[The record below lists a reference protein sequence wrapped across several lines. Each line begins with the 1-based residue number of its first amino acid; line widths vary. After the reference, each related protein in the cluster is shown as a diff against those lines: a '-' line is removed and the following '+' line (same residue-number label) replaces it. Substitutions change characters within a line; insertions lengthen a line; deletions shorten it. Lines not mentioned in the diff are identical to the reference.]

1 MKKNELTSMTVA
13 ELKAL
18 AKKKKISLPA
28 GARKAD
34 IVMALA
40 KGVSASSRSGRT
52 AAGKTVKAV
61 RKAKAPKAAGIE
73 AAAKK
78 KPAGKTAAM
87 KKPTVVKRP
96 AVKVVKGKKEP
107 AVKKTGRSETIA
119 GQVPLRRPWQMP
131 AGAEAPLMAQE
142 RVADAKYFTGT
153 AEQKQAVPFDTL
165 THEYGSERMA
175 LMARDPY
182 MAFSYWE
189 LPQARLEKEKAW
201 FGWDS
206 KLCVRVYDVTG
217 VLFDGSN
224 ATAYFDQEVY
234 DRVGSWYFDFS
245 RPMHSFCAD
254 LGLLA
259 PNGRFLTMIRSN
271 AVTMPRDG
279 VSDVLDEEWMLVD
292 EEFMKLYGV
301 AGAISGGFSS
311 QQVQELMSQR
321 RMLKISSPGLFSK
334 PKAKK

>member
-1 MKKNELTSMTVA
+1 MKKNDLTSKTVA

-18 AKKKKISLPA
+18 AKKSKISLSA
-28 GARKAD
+28 GAKKAD
-34 IVMALA
+34 IVKALA
-40 KGVSASSRSGRT
+40 KGVPSSSKSTKSKGT

-61 RKAKAPKAAGIE
+61 HKAKTPE
-73 AAAKK
+73 AAATK
-78 KPAGKTAAM
+78 KPARKTTGT
-87 KKPTVVKRP
+87 KKP
-96 AVKVVKGKKEP
+96 AE
-107 AVKKTGRSETIA
+107 KKTSPAKTIA
-119 GQVPLRRPWQMP
+119 GQTAVRRLRQMP
-131 AGAEAPLMAQE
+131 AAVEEQLFAQE
-142 RVADAKYFTGT
+142 RVADAKYYTGT
-153 AEQKQAVPFDTL
+153 AEQQPAAPFDTL
-165 THEYGSERMA
+165 PHEYGSERMA

-189 LPQARLEKEKAW
+189 LPQARIEKEKAW

-224 ATAYFDQEVY
+224 ATAFFDQEVF
-234 DRVGSWYFDFS
+234 DRVGSWYFDFG

-279 VSDVLDEEWMLVD
+279 VSDVVDEEWMLVD
-292 EEFMKLYGV
+292 DEFMRLYGV

-311 QQVQELMSQR
+311 QQVQELIIQR
-321 RMLKISSPGLFSK
+321 RMMEITSPGLFSK
-334 PKAKK
+334 QKARKK

>member
-1 MKKNELTSMTVA
+1 MKKNDLTSKTVA

-18 AKKKKISLPA
+18 AKKSKISLPA
-28 GARKAD
+28 GSNKAD
-34 IVMALA
+34 IVKALA
-40 KGVSASSRSGRT
+40 KGASSSSTSKRK
-52 AAGKTVKAV
+52 AAVKAV
-61 RKAKAPKAAGIE
+61 SKAKAPRTS
-73 AAAKK
+73 AKK
-78 KPAGKTAAM
+78 KPAPKKAAAKKTAA
-87 KKPTVVKRP
+87 KKVGRP
-96 AVKVVKGKKEP
+96 AEP
-107 AVKKTGRSETIA
+107 AVQA
-119 GQVPLRRPWQMP
+119 PLRRPWQMP
-131 AGAEAPLMAQE
+131 AGAEEPLLAQE
-142 RVADAKYFTGT
+142 RVTEAKYYTGT
-153 AEQKQAVPFDTL
+153 EEQKPAVPSDTL

-189 LPQARLEKEKAW
+189 LPQARIEKEKAW

-206 KLCVRVYDVTG
+206 KLCVRVYDITG
-217 VLFDGSN
+217 VLFDGTN
-224 ATAYFDQEVY
+224 AKAYFDQEVY

-279 VSDVLDEEWMLVD
+279 VSEVLDEEWMLVD
-292 EEFMKLYGV
+292 EEFMKLYGI
-301 AGAISGGFSS
+301 AGATSGGFSS

-334 PKAKK
+334 PKIKK

>member
-87 KKPTVVKRP
+87 KKPAVAKRP
-96 AVKVVKGKKEP
+96 AVKVKKEP
-107 AVKKTGRSETIA
+107 AVKKTGLSETIA

-217 VLFDGSN
+217 VLFDGTN

-234 DRVGSWYFDFS
+234 DRVGSWYFEFG

>member
-1 MKKNELTSMTVA
+1 MTVA

-28 GARKAD
+28 GSNKTD
-34 IVMALA
+34 IVKVLA
-40 KGVSASSRSGRT
+40 KGVPSSFRDKGK
-52 AAGKTVKAV
+52 AAVKAV
-61 RKAKAPKAAGIE
+61 SKVKAPK

-78 KPAGKTAAM
+78 KPSRKTAGT
-87 KKPTVVKRP
+87 KKPAP
-96 AVKVVKGKKEP
+96 
-107 AVKKTGRSETIA
+107 KKTSRPEMPEVQA
-119 GQVPLRRPWQMP
+119 PLRRPWQMP
-131 AGAEAPLMAQE
+131 AGVEEPLLAQE
-142 RVADAKYFTGT
+142 RIADAKYYTGT
-153 AEQKQAVPFDTL
+153 AEQRPAVPFGTL
-165 THEYGSERMA
+165 AHEYGSERIA
-175 LMARDPY
+175 LMARDPH

-217 VLFDGSN
+217 VLFDGTN

-234 DRVGSWYFDFS
+234 DRVGSWYFDFG
-245 RPMHSFCAD
+245 RPLHSFCAD

-259 PNGRFLTMIRSN
+259 PNGRFLTMVRSN

-292 EEFMKLYGV
+292 EEFMKLYGG
-301 AGAISGGFSS
+301 AGATSGGFSS

>member
-1 MKKNELTSMTVA
+1 
-13 ELKAL
+13 
-18 AKKKKISLPA
+18 
-28 GARKAD
+28 
-34 IVMALA
+34 
-40 KGVSASSRSGRT
+40 
-52 AAGKTVKAV
+52 
-61 RKAKAPKAAGIE
+61 
-73 AAAKK
+73 
-78 KPAGKTAAM
+78 
-87 KKPTVVKRP
+87 
-96 AVKVVKGKKEP
+96 
-107 AVKKTGRSETIA
+107 
-119 GQVPLRRPWQMP
+119 
-131 AGAEAPLMAQE
+131 MAQE
-142 RVADAKYFTGT
+142 RVADAKYYTGT
-153 AEQKQAVPFDTL
+153 GEQKPAVPSDTL

-206 KLCVRVYDVTG
+206 KLCVRVYDITG
-217 VLFDGSN
+217 VLFDGTN

-279 VSDVLDEEWMLVD
+279 VSDVLDEEWMLMD
-292 EEFMKLYGV
+292 EEFMKLYGI
-301 AGAISGGFSS
+301 AGATSGGFSS

>member
-1 MKKNELTSMTVA
+1 MTVV

-18 AKKKKISLPA
+18 AKKKRITLPA
-28 GARKAD
+28 GSKKAD
-34 IVMALA
+34 IVSVLA
-40 KGVSASSRSGRT
+40 KGAPAPSRSKGT
-52 AAGKTVKAV
+52 AAVKAV
-61 RKAKAPKAAGIE
+61 SKAKMPK

-78 KPAGKTAAM
+78 KPAIKTAGTKKTAAK
-87 KKPTVVKRP
+87 KKPAATRTARP
-96 AVKVVKGKKEP
+96 VMTPVP
-107 AVKKTGRSETIA
+107 APV
-119 GQVPLRRPWQMP
+119 RRPWQMP
-131 AGAEAPLMAQE
+131 AGVEEPLLAQE
-142 RVADAKYFTGT
+142 RVADAKYYTGT
-153 AEQKQAVPFDTL
+153 AEQRPEVPSDTL
-165 THEYGSERMA
+165 AHEYGSERIA

-217 VLFDGSN
+217 ILFDGTN

-234 DRVGSWYFDFS
+234 DRVGSWYFEFG
-245 RPMHSFCAD
+245 RPLHSFCAD

-292 EEFMKLYGV
+292 EEFMKLYG
-301 AGAISGGFSS
+301 GAASGGFSS
-311 QQVQELMSQR
+311 QQVQELISQR

-334 PKAKK
+334 TKAKK

>member
-18 AKKKKISLPA
+18 AKKNKISLPA
-28 GARKAD
+28 GAKKAD
-34 IVMALA
+34 IVMVLA
-40 KGVSASSRSGRT
+40 KGVTSSSRRKEA
-52 AAGKTVKAV
+52 AAGTTAKAV
-61 RKAKAPKAAGIE
+61 RKTKTPKAAAIKRS
-73 AAAKK
+73 AAK
-78 KPAGKTAAM
+78 TS
-87 KKPTVVKRP
+87 
-96 AVKVVKGKKEP
+96 GKKP
-107 AVKKTGRSETIA
+107 AVKKFSRSATTTGQA
-119 GQVPLRRPWQMP
+119 PLRRPWQMP
-131 AGAEAPLMAQE
+131 AGAEEPLMAQE
-142 RVADAKYFTGT
+142 RVADAKYYTGT
-153 AEQKQAVPFDTL
+153 GEQKPAVPSDTL

-206 KLCVRVYDVTG
+206 KLCVRVYDITG
-217 VLFDGSN
+217 VLFDGTN

-279 VSDVLDEEWMLVD
+279 VSEVLDEEWLLMD
-292 EEFMKLYGV
+292 EEFMKLYGI
-301 AGAISGGFSS
+301 AGATSGGFSS

-321 RMLKISSPGLFSK
+321 RMLKISSPGMFSK
-334 PKAKK
+334 PKVKK

>member
-1 MKKNELTSMTVA
+1 MKKNELTSKTVA

-18 AKKKKISLPA
+18 AKKKRITLPA
-28 GARKAD
+28 GAKKAD
-34 IVMALA
+34 IVMVLA
-40 KGVSASSRSGRT
+40 KGVPSSSRSKGT
-52 AAGKTVKAV
+52 TAGKTVMAV
-61 RKAKAPKAAGIE
+61 RKTKTPE

-78 KPAGKTAAM
+78 RPAGKTAGT
-87 KKPTVVKRP
+87 KKP
-96 AVKVVKGKKEP
+96 AAKKFSRSIT
-107 AVKKTGRSETIA
+107 TGQA
-119 GQVPLRRPWQMP
+119 PLLRPWRMP
-131 AGAEAPLMAQE
+131 AGAEEPLMAQE
-142 RVADAKYFTGT
+142 RVADAKYYTGT
-153 AEQKQAVPFDTL
+153 GEQKPAVPSDTL

-217 VLFDGSN
+217 VLFDGTN

-292 EEFMKLYGV
+292 EEFLKLYGI
-301 AGAISGGFSS
+301 AGATSGGFSS

>member
-1 MKKNELTSMTVA
+1 MEKNELTSMTVA

-28 GARKAD
+28 GAKKAD
-34 IVMALA
+34 IVKVLA
-40 KGVSASSRSGRT
+40 KGAPASSKSKG
-52 AAGKTVKAV
+52 ASAGKTVKAV
-61 RKAKAPKAAGIE
+61 RKVKTPE

-78 KPAGKTAAM
+78 KPAGKTAAA
-87 KKPTVVKRP
+87 KKPAEQNTSRP
-96 AVKVVKGKKEP
+96 AMT
-107 AVKKTGRSETIA
+107 TG
-119 GQVPLRRPWQMP
+119 QPPVRRPWQMP
-131 AGAEAPLMAQE
+131 AGVEEPLMAQE
-142 RVADAKYFTGT
+142 RVADAKYYTGT
-153 AEQKQAVPFDTL
+153 AEQRPAVPFDTL

-206 KLCVRVYDVTG
+206 KLCVRVYDITG
-217 VLFDGSN
+217 VLFDVSN

-279 VSDVLDEEWMLVD
+279 VSEVLDEEWLLMD
-292 EEFMKLYGV
+292 EEFMKLYGI
-301 AGAISGGFSS
+301 AGATSGGFSS

-334 PKAKK
+334 PKANK

>member
-1 MKKNELTSMTVA
+1 MKKNDLTSKTVA

-18 AKKKKISLPA
+18 AKKSKISLPA
-28 GARKAD
+28 GSNKAD
-34 IVMALA
+34 IVKALA
-40 KGVSASSRSGRT
+40 KGASSSSTSKRK
-52 AAGKTVKAV
+52 AAVKAV
-61 RKAKAPKAAGIE
+61 SKAKAPRTS
-73 AAAKK
+73 AKK
-78 KPAGKTAAM
+78 KPAPKKAAAKKTAA
-87 KKPTVVKRP
+87 KKIGRP
-96 AVKVVKGKKEP
+96 AEP
-107 AVKKTGRSETIA
+107 A
-119 GQVPLRRPWQMP
+119 PLRRPWQMP
-131 AGAEAPLMAQE
+131 AGAEEPLMVQE
-142 RVADAKYFTGT
+142 RVADAKYYTGT
-153 AEQKQAVPFDTL
+153 EEQKPAVPSDTL

-189 LPQARLEKEKAW
+189 LPQARIEKEKAW

-206 KLCVRVYDVTG
+206 KLCVRVYDITG
-217 VLFDGSN
+217 VLFDGTN

-279 VSDVLDEEWMLVD
+279 VSDVMDEEWMLVD
-292 EEFMKLYGV
+292 EEFMKLYGI
-301 AGAISGGFSS
+301 AGATSGGFSS

>member
-28 GARKAD
+28 GAKKAE
-34 IVMALA
+34 IVTVLA
-40 KGVSASSRSGRT
+40 KGVPSPSKSSGT
-52 AAGKTVKAV
+52 TAGKTVKAA
-61 RKAKAPKAAGIE
+61 RKAKTPS
-73 AAAKK
+73 AAAEKKLSKRTAGTKKVAVRK
-78 KPAGKTAAM
+78 KP
-87 KKPTVVKRP
+87 VVKNTTP
-96 AVKVVKGKKEP
+96 SVV
-107 AVKKTGRSETIA
+107 TI
-119 GQVPLRRPWQMP
+119 GQAPLRRPWQIP
-131 AGAEAPLMAQE
+131 AGVEEQLMEQE
-142 RVADAKYFTGT
+142 RVSDAKYYTGT
-153 AEQKQAVPFDTL
+153 AEQKPPVHFDPL
-165 THEYGSERMA
+165 THEYGSERIA

-206 KLCVRVYDVTG
+206 KICIRVYDITG

-224 ATAYFDQEVY
+224 ATAFFDQEVY
-234 DRVGSWYFDFS
+234 DRVGSWYFEFG

-254 LGLLA
+254 LGLLS
-259 PNGRFLTMIRSN
+259 PGGRFLTMIRSN

-292 EEFMKLYGV
+292 EEFMKLYGG

-311 QQVQELMSQR
+311 QQVQELSSRR
-321 RMLKISSPGLFSK
+321 RMLKITSPGLFSK

>member
-1 MKKNELTSMTVA
+1 MKKNDLTSKTVA

-18 AKKKKISLPA
+18 AKRKKISLPA
-28 GARKAD
+28 GSKKAD
-34 IVMALA
+34 IVKALA
-40 KGVSASSRSGRT
+40 KGAPASSKREGT
-52 AAGKTVKAV
+52 AAGKTVL
-61 RKAKAPKAAGIE
+61 KAKTPKI
-73 AAAKK
+73 AAKK
-78 KPAGKTAAM
+78 KTAGKAAGT
-87 KKPTVVKRP
+87 KKVAATKRP
-96 AVKVVKGKKEP
+96 AAIKAGP
-107 AVKKTGRSETIA
+107 RAAPA
-119 GQVPLRRPWQMP
+119 GQAPVRRPWQMP
-131 AGAEAPLMAQE
+131 PGVEEPLLAQE
-142 RVADAKYFTGT
+142 RVADAKYYTGT
-153 AEQKQAVPFDTL
+153 AEQRPAAPSDAL
-165 THEYGSERMA
+165 AHDYGSERIA

-217 VLFDGSN
+217 VLFDGTN

-234 DRVGSWYFDFS
+234 ERVGSWYFEFG

-259 PNGRFLTMIRSN
+259 PNGRFLTMVRSN

-279 VSDVLDEEWMLVD
+279 VSDVLDEEWMLMD
-292 EEFMKLYGV
+292 EEFMKLYGMS
-301 AGAISGGFSS
+301 GSTSGGFSS

>member
-1 MKKNELTSMTVA
+1 MKKNDLTLKTVA

-18 AKKKKISLPA
+18 AKKKKISLAA
-28 GARKAD
+28 GAKKEE
-34 IVMALA
+34 IIKILA
-40 KGVSASSRSGRT
+40 KGAPSPSKKRGTTAGEALKAIRKTKTPKAAAEKKPSGRT
-52 AAGKTVKAV
+52 AGVKKVAAGKKPVAKNISPSAV
-61 RKAKAPKAAGIE
+61 AAVQ
-73 AAAKK
+73 A
-78 KPAGKTAAM
+78 
-87 KKPTVVKRP
+87 
-96 AVKVVKGKKEP
+96 
-107 AVKKTGRSETIA
+107 
-119 GQVPLRRPWQMP
+119 PLRRPWQMP
-131 AGAEAPLMAQE
+131 AGVEEPFMEQE
-142 RVADAKYFTGT
+142 RVADAKYYTGT
-153 AEQKQAVPFDTL
+153 AEEKPTVTFDPL

-175 LMARDPY
+175 LLARDPY

-234 DRVGSWYFDFS
+234 DRVGSWYFEFG

-254 LGLLA
+254 LGLLS

-271 AVTMPRDG
+271 AITMPRDS

-292 EEFMKLYGV
+292 EEFMKLYGG
-301 AGAISGGFSS
+301 AAISGGFSS
-311 QQVQELMSQR
+311 QQAQELMSQR
-321 RMLKISSPGLFSK
+321 RMLKITSPGLFSK

>member
-18 AKKKKISLPA
+18 AKKNKISLPA
-28 GARKAD
+28 GAKKAD
-34 IVMALA
+34 IVWPY
-40 KGVSASSRSGRT
+40 KGVPSLSRRET
-52 AAGKTVKAV
+52 AAGTT
-61 RKAKAPKAAGIE
+61 AKAARKTKTPK

-78 KPAGKTAAM
+78 RSAAKTS
-87 KKPTVVKRP
+87 
-96 AVKVVKGKKEP
+96 E
-107 AVKKTGRSETIA
+107 KKTPAAKKISQPAITT
-119 GQVPLRRPWQMP
+119 GQAPLRRPWQMP
-131 AGAEAPLMAQE
+131 AGAEEPLMAQE
-142 RVADAKYFTGT
+142 RVAEAKYYTGT
-153 AEQKQAVPFDTL
+153 EEQRPAVPSDAL

-206 KLCVRVYDVTG
+206 KLCVRVYDITG
-217 VLFDGSN
+217 VLFDGTN

-292 EEFMKLYGV
+292 EEFMKLYGI
-301 AGAISGGFSS
+301 AGATSGGFSS

>member
-1 MKKNELTSMTVA
+1 
-13 ELKAL
+13 
-18 AKKKKISLPA
+18 
-28 GARKAD
+28 
-34 IVMALA
+34 
-40 KGVSASSRSGRT
+40 
-52 AAGKTVKAV
+52 
-61 RKAKAPKAAGIE
+61 
-73 AAAKK
+73 
-78 KPAGKTAAM
+78 
-87 KKPTVVKRP
+87 
-96 AVKVVKGKKEP
+96 
-107 AVKKTGRSETIA
+107 
-119 GQVPLRRPWQMP
+119 MP
-131 AGAEAPLMAQE
+131 AGAEEPLLAQE
-142 RVADAKYFTGT
+142 RVADAKYYTGT
-153 AEQKQAVPFDTL
+153 AEQRPAVPFDTL

-189 LPQARLEKEKAW
+189 LPQSRLEKEKAW

-217 VLFDGSN
+217 VLFDGTN

-301 AGAISGGFSS
+301 AGAVSGGFSS

-321 RMLKISSPGLFSK
+321 RMLKITSPGLFSK
-334 PKAKK
+334 QKARKK

>member
-1 MKKNELTSMTVA
+1 MKKNDLTSKTVV

-18 AKKKKISLPA
+18 AKKNKISLPA
-28 GARKAD
+28 GSKKAD
-34 IVMALA
+34 IIKALA
-40 KGVSASSRSGRT
+40 GGVTASSKSK
-52 AAGKTVKAV
+52 GKAVVKAV
-61 RKAKAPKAAGIE
+61 SRAKASKTAARKSTAGKRAGTTKK

-78 KPAGKTAAM
+78 KPAAKKAGPRAA
-87 KKPTVVKRP
+87 P
-96 AVKVVKGKKEP
+96 AVKVP
-107 AVKKTGRSETIA
+107 A
-119 GQVPLRRPWQMP
+119 RRPWKMP
-131 AGAEAPLMAQE
+131 PGTEEPLLAQE
-142 RVADAKYFTGT
+142 RVADAKYYTGT
-153 AEQKQAVPFDTL
+153 AEQRPAVPFGAL
-165 THEYGSERMA
+165 AHEYGSERIA

-217 VLFDGSN
+217 VLFDGTN

-234 DRVGSWYFDFS
+234 DRVGSWYFDFG
-245 RPMHSFCAD
+245 RPLHSFCAD

-259 PNGRFLTMIRSN
+259 PNGRFLTMVRSN
-271 AVTMPRDG
+271 SVTMPRDG
-279 VSDVLDEEWMLVD
+279 VSDIVDEEWMMMD
-292 EEFMKLYGV
+292 EEFMKLYGMS
-301 AGAISGGFSS
+301 GSTSGGFSS

>member
-1 MKKNELTSMTVA
+1 MKKNDLASKTVA

-28 GARKAD
+28 GAKKAD
-34 IVMALA
+34 IVKVLA
-40 KGVSASSRSGRT
+40 KGVPSPSRSRGT
-52 AAGKTVKAV
+52 AAVKTLKAV
-61 RKAKAPKAAGIE
+61 QKAKTPKAAAEKKLSRSTAGTKKV
-73 AAAKK
+73 AARK
-78 KPAGKTAAM
+78 KP
-87 KKPTVVKRP
+87 VVKKSSP
-96 AVKVVKGKKEP
+96 SVVTAVQ
-107 AVKKTGRSETIA
+107 A
-119 GQVPLRRPWQMP
+119 PLRRPWQMP
-131 AGAEAPLMAQE
+131 AGAEEPLMAQE
-142 RVADAKYFTGT
+142 RVADAKYYTGT
-153 AEQKQAVPFDTL
+153 AEQKPPVPFDTL

-234 DRVGSWYFDFS
+234 DRVGSWYFEFG

-254 LGLLA
+254 LGLLS

-292 EEFMKLYGV
+292 EEFMKLYGG
-301 AGAISGGFSS
+301 AGATSGGFSS

-321 RMLKISSPGLFSK
+321 RMLKITSPGLFSK

>member
-1 MKKNELTSMTVA
+1 MTKNGLITMTVA

-28 GARKAD
+28 GSNKAD
-34 IVMALA
+34 IVKVLA
-40 KGVSASSRSGRT
+40 KGDPASSMRKGT
-52 AAGKTVKAV
+52 AAGKAVKAV
-61 RKAKAPKAAGIE
+61 KKAKASKPSVKKAIAKQQSFGKTAGTKKL

-78 KPAGKTAAM
+78 
-87 KKPTVVKRP
+87 PTVK
-96 AVKVVKGKKEP
+96 
-107 AVKKTGRSETIA
+107 KKTVAKKIDRTVMTA
-119 GQVPLRRPWQMP
+119 DQAPVRRPWQMP
-131 AGAEAPLMAQE
+131 DSVEEPLLAQE
-142 RVADAKYFTGT
+142 RVADAKYYTGT
-153 AEQKQAVPFDTL
+153 AVLKPAPFDTL

-189 LPQARLEKEKAW
+189 LSQARIEKEKAW

-206 KLCVRVYDVTG
+206 KLCVRVYDITG
-217 VLFDGSN
+217 VMFDGKN

-234 DRVGSWYFDFS
+234 ERVGSWYFEFG

-259 PNGRFLTMIRSN
+259 SNGRFLTMIRSN

-292 EEFMKLYGV
+292 EEFMKLYG
-301 AGAISGGFSS
+301 GGGTGGFSS
-311 QQVQELMSQR
+311 QQAQELMSQR
-321 RMLKISSPGLFSK
+321 RMLEITSPGLFSRQ
-334 PKAKK
+334 KARKK

>member
-1 MKKNELTSMTVA
+1 MKKNEVSSMTVA

-28 GARKAD
+28 GAKKAD
-34 IVMALA
+34 IVMVLA
-40 KGVSASSRSGRT
+40 KGVPSSSGGKGT

-61 RKAKAPKAAGIE
+61 RKAKTPKAAVI
-73 AAAKK
+73 KK
-78 KPAGKTAAM
+78 QAGKAAGT
-87 KKPTVVKRP
+87 KK
-96 AVKVVKGKKEP
+96 P
-107 AVKKTGRSETIA
+107 AVKKKFAVPKANRSAMTAEQA
-119 GQVPLRRPWQMP
+119 PLRRPWQTP
-131 AGAEAPLMAQE
+131 AGAEEPLLAQE
-142 RVADAKYFTGT
+142 RVADAKYYTGT

-189 LPQARLEKEKAW
+189 LPQTRLEKEKAW

-217 VLFDGSN
+217 ILFDGTN

-234 DRVGSWYFDFS
+234 DRVGSWYFEFG

-259 PNGRFLTMIRSN
+259 PNGRFLTLIRSN

-301 AGAISGGFSS
+301 AGTGSGGFSS
-311 QQVQELMSQR
+311 QQAQELMSQR
-321 RMLKISSPGLFSK
+321 RMLEITSPGLFSK
-334 PKAKK
+334 QKARKK

>member
-1 MKKNELTSMTVA
+1 MKKNELSSMTVA

-28 GARKAD
+28 GSKKAD
-34 IVMALA
+34 IVKVLA
-40 KGVSASSRSGRT
+40 KGAPSSSKST
-52 AAGKTVKAV
+52 GKTAVKAAS
-61 RKAKAPKAAGIE
+61 KAKAPKAAVTKKTTVRTAVTKR

-78 KPAGKTAAM
+78 KPA
-87 KKPTVVKRP
+87 
-96 AVKVVKGKKEP
+96 
-107 AVKKTGRSETIA
+107 VKKTVRPATAAERA
-119 GQVPLRRPWQMP
+119 PLRRPWQIP
-131 AGAEAPLMAQE
+131 TVTEEPLMAQE
-142 RVADAKYFTGT
+142 RVEDAKYYTGN
-153 AEQKQAVPFDTL
+153 AEERPAAPFDTL

-217 VLFDGSN
+217 VLFDGTN
-224 ATAYFDQEVY
+224 ATAFFDQEVY
-234 DRVGSWYFDFS
+234 DRVGSWYFEFG

-292 EEFMKLYGV
+292 EEFMKLYGG
-301 AGAISGGFSS
+301 AGATSGGFSS

-321 RMLKISSPGLFSK
+321 RMLKISSPGLFTK

>member
-28 GARKAD
+28 GAKKAD

-40 KGVSASSRSGRT
+40 KGVPSSSRSKGT
-52 AAGKTVKAV
+52 AAGKTVEAV
-61 RKAKAPKAAGIE
+61 RKAKTPKTD
-73 AAAKK
+73 AKK
-78 KPAGKTAAM
+78 KPAGKTAGT
-87 KKPTVVKRP
+87 KNP
-96 AVKVVKGKKEP
+96 A
-107 AVKKTGRSETIA
+107 AKKTSRPVMTA
-119 GQVPLRRPWQMP
+119 GQATLRRPWQTP
-131 AGAEAPLMAQE
+131 AGVEEPLMAQE
-142 RVADAKYFTGT
+142 RVADAKYYTGT
-153 AEQKQAVPFDTL
+153 AEQKPKVPFDTL

-224 ATAYFDQEVY
+224 ATAYLDQEVY
-234 DRVGSWYFDFS
+234 DRVGSWYFDFG

-279 VSDVLDEEWMLVD
+279 VSDVLDEEWMLMD
-292 EEFMKLYGV
+292 EEFMKLYGIT
-301 AGAISGGFSS
+301 GSTSGGFSS

-321 RMLKISSPGLFSK
+321 RMLKITSPGLFSK
-334 PKAKK
+334 QKARKK

>member
-1 MKKNELTSMTVA
+1 MTKNGLTTMTVA

-28 GARKAD
+28 GSNKAD
-34 IVMALA
+34 IVKILA
-40 KGVSASSRSGRT
+40 KGGPALSRSKGT

-61 RKAKAPKAAGIE
+61 KTAKAPKASGKKAVAKKRLSGKTAGTKKL
-73 AAAKK
+73 AKAKKPAAKK
-78 KPAGKTAAM
+78 RTAA
-87 KKPTVVKRP
+87 KKANRTVM
-96 AVKVVKGKKEP
+96 
-107 AVKKTGRSETIA
+107 TA
-119 GQVPLRRPWQMP
+119 GQAPVRRPWQLP
-131 AGAEAPLMAQE
+131 AGVEESLLAQE
-142 RVADAKYFTGT
+142 RVADAKYYTGT
-153 AEQKQAVPFDTL
+153 AEPKPAAPFDML

-189 LPQARLEKEKAW
+189 LPQSRIEKEKAW

-206 KLCVRVYDVTG
+206 KLCVRVYDITG
-217 VLFDGSN
+217 VMFDGKN
-224 ATAYFDQEVY
+224 AIAYFDQEVY
-234 DRVGSWYFDFS
+234 ERVGSWYFEFG

-259 PNGRFLTMIRSN
+259 ANGRFLTMIRSN

-292 EEFMKLYGV
+292 EEFMKLY
-301 AGAISGGFSS
+301 SGSRTGGISS
-311 QQVQELMSQR
+311 QQAQELMSQR
-321 RMLKISSPGLFSK
+321 RMLEITSPGLFSK
-334 PKAKK
+334 QKARKK

>member
-18 AKKKKISLPA
+18 AKKKRITLPA
-28 GARKAD
+28 GAKKAD
-34 IVMALA
+34 IVMVLA
-40 KGVSASSRSGRT
+40 KGVPSSTRSKGT
-52 AAGKTVKAV
+52 EPGNTVKAV
-61 RKAKAPKAAGIE
+61 SKAKTPKAAV
-73 AAAKK
+73 KK
-78 KPAGKTAAM
+78 KPAGKTVGA
-87 KKPTVVKRP
+87 KKP
-96 AVKVVKGKKEP
+96 A
-107 AVKKTGRSETIA
+107 AKKTTRSVMTA
-119 GQVPLRRPWQMP
+119 GQATIRRPWQMP
-131 AGAEAPLMAQE
+131 AGVEEPLMAQE
-142 RVADAKYFTGT
+142 RVADAKYYTGT
-153 AEQKQAVPFDTL
+153 AEQKPAVPFETL
-165 THEYGSERMA
+165 THEYGRERMA
-175 LMARDPY
+175 LMARDPH

-234 DRVGSWYFDFS
+234 DRVGSWYFDFG

-279 VSDVLDEEWMLVD
+279 VSDVLDEEWTLVD
-292 EEFMKLYGV
+292 EEFMKLYGG
-301 AGAISGGFSS
+301 AGATSGGFSS

-334 PKAKK
+334 PKVKK